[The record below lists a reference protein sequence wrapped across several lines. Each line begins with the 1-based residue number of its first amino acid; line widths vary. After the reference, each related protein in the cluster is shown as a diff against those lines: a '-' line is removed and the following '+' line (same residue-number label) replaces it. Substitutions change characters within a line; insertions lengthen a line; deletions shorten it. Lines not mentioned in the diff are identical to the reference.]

1 MGLRRP
7 QNFKGIRRG
16 YVNIGN
22 DLHPYWIKIQEKYP
36 IVNENIVIPNNDN
49 EKNNITNIIFT
60 RTFTENISRNMF
72 NNTLSSFNNNNNNLN
87 ENSDFIKINRNIE
100 INTNK
105 TINLSKLDVKGK
117 KLIDVEENIIKEMK
131 GKKKRMVKFK
141 YDKEMLKDL
150 NIKEQW
156 DYKGKIIN

>member
-22 DLHPYWIKIQEKYP
+22 DIHPYWIKIQEKYP
-36 IVNENIVIPNNDN
+36 VVNENIVIPNNDN
-49 EKNNITNIIFT
+49 EKNNITNVIFT

-72 NNTLSSFNNNNNNLN
+72 NNTLSSFNNNNNLI
-87 ENSDFIKINRNIE
+87 ENNDFIKTNRNIKL
-100 INTNK
+100 NMYK

-131 GKKKRMVKFK
+131 GKKKKMVKFK